1 MTATNAYDELSG
13 LRLDVGRGYD
23 RRSVET
29 FLARALGIVDDLL
42 RRVTELEDRLAAGG
56 EPSLSAPEMTRSPGD
71 SEPAGDEPAP
81 ENEPVAGAEL
91 DDWLQSFNAE
101 RAPEVVDLDIVDLV
115 SSEPEPETETRLPL
129 RVAASDRAT
138 DAPTQ
143 PTPWA
148 GWVD

>member
-1 MTATNAYDELSG
+1 VTPTNAYDELSG

-29 FLARALGIVDDLL
+29 FRARALGIVDDLL

-56 EPSLSAPEMTRSPGD
+56 GPSLFEPETDLVNAFRSNPD
-71 SEPAGDEPAP
+71 HETLAGS
-81 ENEPVAGAEL
+81 EL
-91 DDWLQSFNAE
+91 DEWLQSFNAAASE
-101 RAPEVVDLDIVDLV
+101 PEVVEVAEVAELVDLV
-115 SSEPEPETETRLPL
+115 GAEPQPRLPL
-129 RVAASDRAT
+129 RVAAVEGSS